1 MRRPASR
8 NSARPAARDRMSPA
22 RRARA
27 IGLAAVAAALDL
39 PADGFAPRLAALI
52 ERGAALTA
60 PASGRL
66 AA

>member
-8 NSARPAARDRMSPA
+8 KFAKPAARDRMS
-22 RRARA
+22 RARA

-39 PADGFAPRLAALI
+39 PADGFQPRLAALI

-60 PASGRL
+60 PARHRL